1 MKATH
6 LFSGS
11 LGVEIIAL
19 KSSFS
24 LHGLEVVL
32 SDDKLCPT
40 L

>member
-1 MKATH
+1 MKETH

-24 LHGLEVVL
+24 LHGLEVL
-32 SDDKLCPT
+32 SDEKLCPT